1 MSKATAQEKAEDI
14 NGLFRG
20 LCLYLTLQHNQKAKN
35 LAQEPPPIQETI
47 REVVKKTNYY
57 I

>member
-20 LCLYLTLQHNQKAKN
+20 LRPYLIVQHNQTAKN
-35 LAQEPPPIQETI
+35 LAQKPPPIQETI
-47 REVVKKTNYY
+47 REVVKKTNHYN
-57 I
+57 